1 MKVRADFVTNSSSS
15 NFLVAIRDGKK
26 SLWAS
31 DVFDVFGVEIISP
44 LTKQLGKE
52 AFAFA
57 EAAEKVT
64 TSYLK
69 KLEDEWG
76 EVTIADKA
84 REFREKK
91 WKVYHIE
98 IDVSEIP
105 MFSCLPEQSE
115 TEVLVLWSLD
125 AYRRGE
131 YES

>member
-1 MKVRADFVTNSSSS
+1 MKVRVGFVTNSSSS

-31 DVFDVFGVEIISP
+31 DVFDVFGVEITSP

-52 AFAFA
+52 AFAFV

-64 TSYLK
+64 KSYLK

-76 EVTIADKA
+76 EVSTASKA

-98 IDVSEIP
+98 IDMNLGLTPLS
-105 MFSCLPEQSE
+105 QN
-115 TEVLVLWSLD
+115 
-125 AYRRGE
+125 AG
-131 YES
+131 